1 MHSVIFSLCGLG
13 TWGCRV
19 ELLET
24 ARQGRERVLI
34 LVKALP
40 HDSRIGETVCCA
52 GVTED
57 LQWRRQ
63 FPIRF
68 RHLKDKK
75 FQRWQ
80 WIDYSWRRPSDDR
93 RAESRRVD
101 EESIVPGGVIP
112 PAERAG
118 FLTPLIVGSTKEAAA
133 RGQSLALIRP
143 EDVQFSCRRK
153 DAAQIAAERRI
164 FAHAAAQH
172 SLFDDELVALDP
184 CPYEFR
190 FRYRSADGRHD
201 NACADWETAVTY
213 WRLEKSH
220 GEVAAVQ
227 RMKQLFG
234 VEYLRK
240 GVAFALGTHSRH
252 PDTWLL
258 IGVLRLDVSHQM
270 RLF

>member
-1 MHSVIFSLCGLG
+1 
-13 TWGCRV
+13 V

-24 ARQGRERVLI
+24 VRQGRERVLI

-52 GVTED
+52 AVTED

-93 RAESRRVD
+93 RTESRRVD
-101 EESIVPGGVIP
+101 EGSIVPGKTLP
-112 PAERAG
+112 HAKRAP
-118 FLTPLIVGSTKEAAA
+118 FLSPMIVEGTKQAAS
-133 RGQSLALIRP
+133 RGQSLALVRP
-143 EDVQFSCRRK
+143 EEIEFLCRRK
-153 DAAQIAAERRI
+153 DATQVAAERRS

-172 SLFDDELVALDP
+172 SLFDEELDALDP

-213 WRLEKSH
+213 WRLEKTH
-220 GEVAAVQ
+220 GEIEAIR

-234 VEYLRK
+234 VEYPQK

-270 RLF
+270 SLL